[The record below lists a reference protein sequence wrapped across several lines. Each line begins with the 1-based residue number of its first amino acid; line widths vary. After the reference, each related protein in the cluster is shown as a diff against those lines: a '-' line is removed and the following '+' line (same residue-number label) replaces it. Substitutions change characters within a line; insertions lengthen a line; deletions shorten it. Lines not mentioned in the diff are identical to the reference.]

1 MGFRSAL
8 NLYMYLSRV
17 WTVSRLLNSVSR
29 TCTAGGQWDDG
40 KQLIGRRVFVDG
52 YGEGTVRE
60 FKKKT
65 LPKFGASA
73 HAIDFN
79 PAGAEHDPAMV
90 SHFVRLTSRPCRCCC
105 ELDFRPARMR
115 QAAPSWHPL

>member
-1 MGFRSAL
+1 M
-8 NLYMYLSRV
+8 YMYLSRRVCRV
-17 WTVSRLLNSVSR
+17 WADCGLPPPRA
-29 TCTAGGQWDDG
+29 CTAGGQWDDG

-90 SHFVRLTSRPCRCCC
+90 SLFVPLSNRSCRCCC
-105 ELDFRPARMR
+105 ELELGPATMR
-115 QAAPSWHPL
+115 QAA

>member
-1 MGFRSAL
+1 MC
-8 NLYMYLSRV
+8 LSRRVCRV
-17 WTVSRLLNSVSR
+17 WADCGLPPPRA
-29 TCTAGGQWDDG
+29 CAAGGQWDDG

-90 SHFVRLTSRPCRCCC
+90 SLFVPLPNRSLAAAAASSNWGRQPCAKL
-105 ELDFRPARMR
+105 LDIHCLNTVA
-115 QAAPSWHPL
+115 

>member
-1 MGFRSAL
+1 MSQADCASPRA
-8 NLYMYLSRV
+8 
-17 WTVSRLLNSVSR
+17 
-29 TCTAGGQWDDG
+29 CAAGGQWDDG

-90 SHFVRLTSRPCRCCC
+90 GLFVRFVESTLLLSLRSWCGAKL
-105 ELDFRPARMR
+105 LDI
-115 QAAPSWHPL
+115 HCLNTVT

>member
-1 MGFRSAL
+1 MH
-8 NLYMYLSRV
+8 MYLSRV

-40 KQLIGRRVFVDG
+40 KQVIGRRVFVDG

-90 SHFVRLTSRPCRCCC
+90 GLSARLSSRPCRCRCDLGV
-105 ELDFRPARMR
+105 E
-115 QAAPSWHPL
+115 PSCLTSTV